1 MDVLL
6 NGLTEVTD
14 DYVTEFNWRDITDV
28 IIPEGVTRIGEYAFE
43 NCFNLR
49 NIMISDS
56 VTSIGKD
63 AFYGCRNLMR
73 VMLGNNIKCI
83 EKCAFRNCLKIP
95 KLTFKGKTLDE
106 VKAIEGYPWEFI
118 NFEQM
123 VYKSPEIC
131 YNIYVTNQ

>member
-1 MDVLL
+1 
-6 NGLTEVTD
+6 
-14 DYVTEFNWRDITDV
+14 
-28 IIPEGVTRIGEYAFE
+28 
-43 NCFNLR
+43 
-49 NIMISDS
+49 MISDS
-56 VTSIGKD
+56 VQSIGD
-63 AFYGCRNLMR
+63 YAFYSCRKLMR

-83 EKCAFRNCLKIP
+83 GKCAFRDCRKFPN
-95 KLTFKGKTLDE
+95 LTFKGKTLDE